1 MTLHLENIAIT
12 GRTFEE
18 YSVFFDLKLQDLKGK
33 KVLDYPSGASS
44 FVQTLKQNGIF
55 SKGVDIIYE

>member
-33 KVLDYPSGASS
+33 KVLDYPSEASS
-44 FVQTLKQNGIF
+44 FLKTLKLNGMF
-55 SKGVDIIYE
+55 SNVVDIS

>member
-33 KVLDYPSGASS
+33 KS
-44 FVQTLKQNGIF
+44 FRL
-55 SKGVDIIYE
+55 SKWSKFFCANFKTKWYFFKRR

>member
-44 FVQTLKQNGIF
+44 FVQTLKKNGIF
-55 SKGVDIIYE
+55 